1 MRDRRYEAG
10 GPGPEPADV
19 ISADPRSV
27 SLRPVWGLAVA
38 LLVAALAA
46 AVVMTLHYRE
56 EAAAAHRRLESVTG
70 PAQAGIASLLL
81 STTTAMLPGA
91 PPLSGEVT
99 AFAVRSSSG
108 LARVVVTVR
117 ITGGQPGVRYELFGG
132 DCAGDAPVHDW
143 AAGSTDAHGSAQ
155 LTGRPWTVSVS
166 HRYFLALSS
175 PGIRS
180 PRPGGARL
188 FRASSWPLPGAGR
201 DRALR
206 PMTRRH
212 PGSPGYRS
220 SVRTAGPRRRRT
232 PALPS
237 R

>member
-1 MRDRRYEAG
+1 MRDKRSDAA
-10 GPGPEPADV
+10 GPGQEPADV

-27 SLRPVWGLAVA
+27 ALRPVWGLTVA

-56 EAAAAHRRLESVTG
+56 EATAAHRQRQSVTG
-70 PAQAGIASLLL
+70 PVQAGIASLLL
-81 STTTAMLPGA
+81 STSTAALPGA
-91 PPLSGEVT
+91 PPWSGEVT

-117 ITGGQPGVRYELFGG
+117 ITGGRPDVRYELFGG
-132 DCAGDAPVHDW
+132 DCADDASVHDW

-175 PGIRS
+175 PGS
-180 PRPGGARL
+180 
-188 FRASSWPLPGAGR
+188 
-201 DRALR
+201 D
-206 PMTRRH
+206 H
-212 PGSPGYRS
+212 PGPAVHGYFGRVHGLSPVQGG
-220 SVRTAGPRRRRT
+220 VAPCV
-232 PALPS
+232 P
-237 R
+237 

>member
-1 MRDRRYEAG
+1 
-10 GPGPEPADV
+10 V
-19 ISADPRSV
+19 ISAEPRSV

-46 AVVMTLHYRE
+46 AVVVTLHYRE
-56 EAAAAHRRLESVTG
+56 EAAAAHRRLESVSG
-70 PAQAGIASLLL
+70 PARAGIASLLL

-117 ITGGQPGVRYELFGG
+117 ITGGQPDVRYELFGG
-132 DCAGDAPVHDW
+132 DCAGDALVHDW

-175 PGIRS
+175 PGT
-180 PRPGGARL
+180 
-188 FRASSWPLPGAGR
+188 
-201 DRALR
+201 D
-206 PMTRRH
+206 H
-212 PGSPGYRS
+212 PGPAVHGYFGRVRGLSP
-220 SVRTAGPRRRRT
+220 VRGGIAPCV
-232 PALPS
+232 P
-237 R
+237 

>member
-1 MRDRRYEAG
+1 MRS
-10 GPGPEPADV
+10 PLT
-19 ISADPRSV
+19 RSV
-27 SLRPVWGLAVA
+27 SLRPVWGLVVA

-56 EAAAAHRRLESVTG
+56 EATAAHRQLESVSG
-70 PAQAGIASLLL
+70 PVRAGIASLLL
-81 STTTAMLPGA
+81 STSTAMLPGA

-117 ITGGQPGVRYELFGG
+117 ITGGRPDVRYELFGG
-132 DCAGDAPVHDW
+132 DCAAMPPSTTGRRAAP
-143 AAGSTDAHGSAQ
+143 T
-155 LTGRPWTVSVS
+155 LTGRRSCWA
-166 HRYFLALSS
+166 ALDGLGKPSLL
-175 PGIRS
+175 PGAQLSRDRS

-206 PMTRRH
+206 P
-212 PGSPGYRS
+212 
-220 SVRTAGPRRRRT
+220 
-232 PALPS
+232 
-237 R
+237 